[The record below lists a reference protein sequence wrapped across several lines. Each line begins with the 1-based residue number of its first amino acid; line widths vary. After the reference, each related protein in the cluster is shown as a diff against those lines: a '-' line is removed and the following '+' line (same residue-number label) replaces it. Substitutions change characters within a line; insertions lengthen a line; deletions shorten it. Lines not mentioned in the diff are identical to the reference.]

1 MQALAIP
8 RPPSDRRAAPL
19 EAFSRTEK
27 IIAFC
32 RVLLALGTL
41 AVVVVDPK
49 QPSFMPQGGYVVLG
63 AYLAFSILVFL
74 LVRGEHVRQDR
85 IGYLSTAADI
95 AWVSVITIFTE
106 RGPSPFFLLH
116 VFVISSA
123 SVRWGLAGAVPVT
136 ITLALAYPL
145 MVFVAS
151 RVTDNEELVF
161 HRAHLFRPLYLLAAG
176 YLIGYLGEHERRSK
190 RKLSFMLDLVA
201 PVRRSRSPG
210 RAITRLARRA
220 LAFFDARQGAL
231 VLRDPDSGRW
241 FTWDIK
247 RAAGKV
253 RVGLRI
259 TADNPCP
266 LPFATDT
273 EGFLANDLRPGR
285 RSALCYDV
293 PTGTMVRRSMG
304 AELPPVL
311 ATAQALLVAP
321 VLIQHELRGRA
332 IVMRDSRRKFTRD
345 DLEFLLVLVGQAAA
359 SLETV
364 RLQAKAEEV
373 AVLEERARI
382 ARDLHDG
389 FIQALAGIDLRVE
402 ATKHLLQRDPGRV
415 PKALEDLH
423 TAVDSGYREVRHYLT
438 VLRQASRQASDLGST
453 LDRLAA
459 EFSIRERLKVHMAR
473 PQADPGLPTS
483 TAYELTQ
490 IVREALH
497 NAVRHGRATQAIV
510 KLGARPSHV
519 YLVVRDNGR
528 GFPNGNGSGDADGF
542 LKPAVAPWSIR
553 ERTAALGGS
562 LRVWSRPGR
571 GAEVS
576 LFIPVT
582 AGERA

>member
-1 MQALAIP
+1 MHSLALP
-8 RPPSDRRAAPL
+8 RPSADRRTAPL

-32 RVLLALGTL
+32 RVLLAIGTL

-49 QPSFMPQGGYVVLG
+49 QPSFLPTAGYVVLG
-63 AYLAFSILVFL
+63 SYLAYSLILFG
-74 LVRGEHVRQDR
+74 LVRGEYVRQDR

-116 VFVISSA
+116 VFVISGA

-136 ITLALAYPL
+136 ISLALAYPL
-145 MVFVAS
+145 MVLLAS
-151 RVTDNEELVF
+151 RVIDSEDIAF

-201 PVRRSRSPG
+201 PARRSRNPG

-220 LAFFDARQGAL
+220 LAFFDAPRSAL
-231 VLRDPDSGRW
+231 VLRDPDSGSW
-241 FTWDIK
+241 FTWDIT
-247 RAAGKV
+247 RTEGKV
-253 RVGLRI
+253 RVRLRV
-259 TADNPCP
+259 TADDPCS
-266 LPFATDT
+266 LPFAGDT

-285 RSALCYDV
+285 RTALCYDIRSGV
-293 PTGTMVRRSMG
+293 MVRRPMVG
-304 AELPPVL
+304 DLPGL
-311 ATAQALLVAP
+311 MASAQAVLVAP
-321 VLIQHELRGRA
+321 VLLQHELRGRA
-332 IVMRDSRRKFTRD
+332 IVVRESRRKFTRD

-373 AVLEERARI
+373 AVLQERARI

-402 ATKHLLQRDPGRV
+402 AAKLLLQRDPARV

-438 VLRQASRQASDLGST
+438 VLRQASQQAADLGST

-497 NAVRHGRATQAIV
+497 NAVRHGHATQAIV

-528 GFPNGNGSGDADGF
+528 GFPDGNRSVDADGF

-562 LRVWSRPGR
+562 LRVWSQPGR

-576 LFIPVT
+576 LLIPV
-582 AGERA
+582 GR